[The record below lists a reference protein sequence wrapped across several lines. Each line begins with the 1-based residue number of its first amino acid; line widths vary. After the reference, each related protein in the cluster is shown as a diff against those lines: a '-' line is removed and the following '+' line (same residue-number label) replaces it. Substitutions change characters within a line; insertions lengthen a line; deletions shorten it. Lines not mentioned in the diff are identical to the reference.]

1 MQTCGNV
8 GECVIR
14 PFGFVVDVVYE
25 VVRGGD
31 VCVVEELVEVLVEVL
46 DA

>member
-14 PFGFVVDVVYE
+14 TFGFVVDVVYG
-25 VVRGGD
+25 VVRCGD
-31 VCVVEELVEVLVEVL
+31 VCVVEEHVEVLVEVL